1 MVPFKQIC
9 KNAVT
14 FVNNNSST
22 FLTGFAVSGVVGS
35 VILAAKISPKA
46 NDILENK
53 RKSMESLEADKPD
66 MDEVDYKEARKRINI
81 CFAKDMAKV
90 CWPLVATMG
99 LTIASIVGAHR
110 IDTRKQAALA
120 ATLTLTEDRLKSYTE
135 KTKEVLGEK
144 KEQKLKDDIC
154 KDKIKETPM
163 KDVLE
168 TGKGDV
174 LCLDAIS
181 GRYFKCNADFI
192 RNRVNTLNQ
201 RLLSEMWIPLN
212 DLYYELNLPSI
223 KIGKDIGWN
232 INHDG
237 LIELNFSS
245 GLTDDDIPV
254 LVLDYMVEPRYDY
267 RSY

>member
-9 KNAVT
+9 KNVVSFASR
-14 FVNNNSST
+14 NSST
-22 FLTGFAVSGVVGS
+22 ILTGIAVSGVVGS

-53 RKSMESLEADKPD
+53 RKSMEDLEKDKD
-66 MDEVDYKEARKRINI
+66 DIAEEDYKEARRRINI
-81 CFAKDMAKV
+81 CFAKDMAKAT
-90 CWPLVATMG
+90 WPLVATMG
-99 LTIASIVGAHR
+99 ITITSIIGAHK
-110 IDTRKQAALA
+110 IDIRKQAALA
-120 ATLTLTEDRLKSYTE
+120 ATLSLTEDRLKKYTE

-144 KEQKLKDDIC
+144 KEQKIKDDIC
-154 KDKIKETPM
+154 KSKIKETPI
-163 KDVLE
+163 KDILE

-192 RNRVNTLNQ
+192 RNRVNVLNQ

-212 DLYYELNLPSI
+212 DLYYELNLPGI
-223 KIGKDIGWN
+223 KIGNDIGWN

-237 LIELNFSS
+237 LIELDFSS

-254 LVLDYMVEPRYDY
+254 LVLDYMVEPRFDY
-267 RSY
+267 KSY